1 MNKKTF
7 VLALALLCTTLAWLG
22 VCLYWRFA
30 EPASIG
36 GFDLAIALFFVAVA
50 AAMTVH
56 EFRKKKR
63 VHLEEANK
71 HQSP

>member
-1 MNKKTF
+1 MNRKTF

-22 VCLYWRFA
+22 VCLYWRFT

-36 GFDLAIALFFVAVA
+36 GFDLAIAVLFVLIA
-50 AAMTVH
+50 AGMTVH
-56 EFRKKKR
+56 ECRKKKR

-71 HQSP
+71 HQIP